1 VTVFVLVHGG
11 WHGGWCWRRLLPLL
25 RAGGREAHAP
35 TLTGLGDR
43 AHLAA
48 PGVGLATH
56 IEDVV
61 ALLAMEDLSE
71 VVLVGHSSGGVVITG
86 VAQRVPDRIAELVYL
101 DAFVAQPGQSL
112 LDLLP
117 APRREFFLSQVVDDR
132 IVLDWDAA
140 MDGWAVRD
148 EVDRAWLRER
158 LQPHPVGGLA
168 DPLPPDPVP
177 DLPRRFVHCTD
188 KPGPDSFAGF
198 AAEARADPAW
208 RFAELDAGHDAMITA
223 PDRVAGVLLVDV
235 SR

>member
-1 VTVFVLVHGG
+1 MTVIVLVHGG

-25 RAGGREAHAP
+25 RAGGSEVHAP

-71 VVLVGHSSGGVVITG
+71 VVLVGHSSGGIVITG

-101 DAFVAQPGQSL
+101 DAFVPRPGQSL

-117 APRREFFLSQVVDDR
+117 APRREFFLSQVDAGRV
-132 IVLDWDAA
+132 VLDWEAA

-148 EVDRAWLRER
+148 QTDRAWMRTRLR
-158 LQPHPVGGLA
+158 PHPVGGLA
-168 DPLPPDPVP
+168 DPLPADPVP

-188 KPGPDSFAGF
+188 KPGADSFAGF
-198 AAEARADPAW
+198 AAAAREDPAW
-208 RFAELDAGHDAMITA
+208 RFAELDTGHDGMITA
-223 PDRVAGVLLVDV
+223 PDRVADALLVDV
-235 SR
+235 FR